1 MNFIELVAQSAKGD
15 RAVALIQ
22 ERLLC
27 HFRVKIRAF
36 LHPACGRPLAEWTFH
51 GLTGEFWGVARRFPL
66 RGSTLRR
73 SRFGWAEP
81 SCSSIAE
88 RGTQIR
94 IRKVGLRGAT
104 FDVILIS
111 HLHGDH
117 VFGLPGLMSS
127 WTLQGRTKPL
137 VVVGP
142 SGLEA
147 YLRGVNASTQGNWSY
162 PVEFRV
168 AEPGIVYQNDDVVVR
183 SQALKHRIETW
194 GYRIDEV
201 VAPRKVCYDLAVA
214 AGLEHADFRSLQL
227 GRDAVTRGGR
237 VVPNSEVT
245 TEGRS
250 GFSMAYLSDTSFVPE
265 LAGFARDVEFLYHES
280 TYLERH
286 ADLAH
291 KTGHS
296 TAGEAATLA
305 SMAGAQRL
313 GRGQFSQRGGGV
325 FDF

>member
-1 MNFIELVAQSAKGD
+1 MDFSRIDWRILGCSAAIPAPGQYPSAQSIRVGGTLM
-15 RAVALIQ
+15 LID
-22 ERLLC
+22 
-27 HFRVKIRAF
+27 
-36 LHPACGRPLAEWTFH
+36 CGE
-51 GLTGEFWGVARRFPL
+51 
-66 RGSTLRR
+66 
-73 SRFGWAEP
+73 
-81 SCSSIAE
+81 
-88 RGTQIR
+88 GTQIR
-94 IRKVGLRGAT
+94 IREVGLRGAT

-127 WTLQGRTKPL
+127 WTLQGRSKPL

-142 SGLEA
+142 AGLETF
-147 YLRGVNASTQGNWSY
+147 LRGVNLSTQGNWSY
-162 PVEFRV
+162 SVEFRI

-201 VAPRKVCYDLAVA
+201 VAPRKVCYERAVA

-227 GRDAVTRGGR
+227 GLDGRTRDGR

-245 TEGRS
+245 TEGRA

-265 LAGFARDVEFLYHES
+265 LAEFARDVEFLYHES

-286 ADLAH
+286 AELAK

-305 SMAGAQRL
+305 RLAGAKRL
-313 GRGQFSQRGGGV
+313 VLGHFSQRYARLA
-325 FDF
+325 DFAAEASAHVEVPIAVGASGMNPITTLVDQ

>member
-1 MNFIELVAQSAKGD
+1 MDFSRIDWRILGCSAAIPAPGQYPSAQSIRVGGT
-15 RAVALIQ
+15 LM
-22 ERLLC
+22 LLD
-27 HFRVKIRAF
+27 
-36 LHPACGRPLAEWTFH
+36 CGE
-51 GLTGEFWGVARRFPL
+51 
-66 RGSTLRR
+66 
-73 SRFGWAEP
+73 
-81 SCSSIAE
+81 
-88 RGTQIR
+88 GTQIR
-94 IRKVGLRGAT
+94 IREVGLRGAT

-127 WTLQGRTKPL
+127 WTLQGRTKTL
-137 VVVGP
+137 VVIGP

-147 YLRGVNASTQGNWSY
+147 FLRGVNASTQGNWSY

-183 SQALKHRIETW
+183 SEALKHRIETW

-201 VAPRKVCYDLAVA
+201 VAPRKVCYDLAIA

-245 TEGRS
+245 TEGRA

-265 LAGFARDVEFLYHES
+265 LAAFARDVEFLYHES

-286 ADLAH
+286 TDLAH

-296 TAGEAATLA
+296 TAGEAATFARL
-305 SMAGAQRL
+305 AGAKRL
-313 GRGQFSQRGGGV
+313 VLGHFSQRYGRLDDFAAEALAQVQIPIAVGV
-325 FDF
+325 SGLNPLTAFVDQ

>member
-1 MNFIELVAQSAKGD
+1 MDFSRIDWRILGCSAAIPAPGQYPSAQSLRVGGTLM
-15 RAVALIQ
+15 LIY
-22 ERLLC
+22 
-27 HFRVKIRAF
+27 
-36 LHPACGRPLAEWTFH
+36 CGE
-51 GLTGEFWGVARRFPL
+51 
-66 RGSTLRR
+66 
-73 SRFGWAEP
+73 
-81 SCSSIAE
+81 
-88 RGTQIR
+88 GTQIR
-94 IRKVGLRGAT
+94 IREVGLRGAT

-137 VVVGP
+137 VVIGP

-201 VAPRKVCYDLAVA
+201 VAPRKVCYDLAIA
-214 AGLEHADFRSLQL
+214 AGIEHADFRSLQL

-250 GFSMAYLSDTSFVPE
+250 GFSMAYLSDTSFVPK

-305 SMAGAQRL
+305 RLAGAKRL
-313 GRGQFSQRGGGV
+313 VLGHFSQRYGCLDDFAAEALVQVQIPIAVGV
-325 FDF
+325 SGMNPLTPFVDQ

>member
-1 MNFIELVAQSAKGD
+1 MDFSRIDWRILGCSAAIPAPGQYPSAQSIRVGGT
-15 RAVALIQ
+15 LM
-22 ERLLC
+22 LLD
-27 HFRVKIRAF
+27 
-36 LHPACGRPLAEWTFH
+36 CGE
-51 GLTGEFWGVARRFPL
+51 
-66 RGSTLRR
+66 
-73 SRFGWAEP
+73 
-81 SCSSIAE
+81 
-88 RGTQIR
+88 GTQIR
-94 IRKVGLRGAT
+94 IREVGLRGAT

-127 WTLQGRTKPL
+127 WTLQGRSKPL

-142 SGLEA
+142 SGLEPF
-147 YLRGVNASTQGNWSY
+147 LRGVNVSTQGNWSY

-183 SQALKHRIETW
+183 SHALKHRIETW

-201 VAPRKVCYDLAVA
+201 VAPRKVCYERAVA

-227 GRDAVTRGGR
+227 GLDGRTRDGR

-245 TEGRS
+245 TEGRA

-265 LAGFARDVEFLYHES
+265 LAEFARDVEFLYHES

-305 SMAGAQRL
+305 RLAGAKRL
-313 GRGQFSQRGGGV
+313 VLGHFSQRYGRLDDFASEALAQVQIPIAVGV
-325 FDF
+325 SGLNPLTAFVDQ

>member
-1 MNFIELVAQSAKGD
+1 MDFSRIDWRILGCSAAIPAPGQYPSAQSLRVGGTLMLIDCGD
-15 RAVALIQ
+15 
-22 ERLLC
+22 
-27 HFRVKIRAF
+27 
-36 LHPACGRPLAEWTFH
+36 
-51 GLTGEFWGVARRFPL
+51 
-66 RGSTLRR
+66 
-73 SRFGWAEP
+73 
-81 SCSSIAE
+81 
-88 RGTQIR
+88 GTQIR
-94 IRKVGLRGAT
+94 IREVGLRVAT

-137 VVVGP
+137 VVIGP

-296 TAGEAATLA
+296 TAGEAASLA
-305 SMAGAQRL
+305 RLAGAKRL
-313 GRGQFSQRGGGV
+313 VLGHFSQRYGRLDDFAAEAMAQVKIPIAVGV
-325 FDF
+325 SGLNPLTAFVDQ

>member
-1 MNFIELVAQSAKGD
+1 MDFSRIDWRILGCSAAIPAPGQYPSAQSIRVGGTLM
-15 RAVALIQ
+15 LID
-22 ERLLC
+22 
-27 HFRVKIRAF
+27 
-36 LHPACGRPLAEWTFH
+36 CGE
-51 GLTGEFWGVARRFPL
+51 
-66 RGSTLRR
+66 
-73 SRFGWAEP
+73 
-81 SCSSIAE
+81 
-88 RGTQIR
+88 GTQIR
-94 IRKVGLRGAT
+94 IREVGLRGAT

-127 WTLQGRTKPL
+127 WTLQGRSKSL
-137 VVVGP
+137 VVIGP

-147 YLRGVNASTQGNWSY
+147 FLRGVNASTQGNWSY

-194 GYRIDEV
+194 GYRIEEV
-201 VAPRKVCYDLAVA
+201 VAPRKVCYDLAIA
-214 AGLEHADFRSLQL
+214 SGLEHADFRSLQL

-245 TEGRS
+245 TEGRA
-250 GFSMAYLSDTSFVPE
+250 GFSMAYLSDTSFDPK
-265 LAGFARDVEFLYHES
+265 LAGFACDVEFLYHES

-286 ADLAH
+286 TDLAH

-296 TAGEAATLA
+296 TAVEAATLA
-305 SMAGAQRL
+305 RLAGAKRL
-313 GRGQFSQRGGGV
+313 VLGHFSQRYGRLDDFTAEAMAQVQIPIAVGV
-325 FDF
+325 SGMNPLTAFVDQ

>member
-1 MNFIELVAQSAKGD
+1 MDFSRIDWRILGCSAAIPAPGQYPSAQSIRVGGT
-15 RAVALIQ
+15 LM
-22 ERLLC
+22 LLD
-27 HFRVKIRAF
+27 
-36 LHPACGRPLAEWTFH
+36 CGE
-51 GLTGEFWGVARRFPL
+51 
-66 RGSTLRR
+66 
-73 SRFGWAEP
+73 
-81 SCSSIAE
+81 
-88 RGTQIR
+88 GTQIR

-147 YLRGVNASTQGNWSY
+147 FLRGVNASTQGNWSY

-305 SMAGAQRL
+305 RLAGAKRL
-313 GRGQFSQRGGGV
+313 VLGHFSQRYGRLDDFAAEALAQVQIPIAVGV
-325 FDF
+325 SGLNPLTAFVDQ

>member
-1 MNFIELVAQSAKGD
+1 MDFSRIDWRILGCSAAIPAPGQYPSAQSLRVGGTLM
-15 RAVALIQ
+15 LID
-22 ERLLC
+22 
-27 HFRVKIRAF
+27 
-36 LHPACGRPLAEWTFH
+36 CGE
-51 GLTGEFWGVARRFPL
+51 
-66 RGSTLRR
+66 
-73 SRFGWAEP
+73 
-81 SCSSIAE
+81 
-88 RGTQIR
+88 GTQIR
-94 IRKVGLRGAT
+94 IREVGLRGAT

-137 VVVGP
+137 VVIGP

-286 ADLAH
+286 
-291 KTGHS
+291 
-296 TAGEAATLA
+296 
-305 SMAGAQRL
+305 
-313 GRGQFSQRGGGV
+313 
-325 FDF
+325 

>member
-1 MNFIELVAQSAKGD
+1 MDFSRIDWRILGCSAAIPAPGQYPSAQSLRVGGTLM
-15 RAVALIQ
+15 LID
-22 ERLLC
+22 
-27 HFRVKIRAF
+27 
-36 LHPACGRPLAEWTFH
+36 CGE
-51 GLTGEFWGVARRFPL
+51 
-66 RGSTLRR
+66 
-73 SRFGWAEP
+73 
-81 SCSSIAE
+81 
-88 RGTQIR
+88 GTQIR
-94 IRKVGLRGAT
+94 IREVGLRGAT

-137 VVVGP
+137 VVIGP

-201 VAPRKVCYDLAVA
+201 VAPRKVCYDRAVA

-265 LAGFARDVEFLYHES
+265 LAEFARDVEFLYHES

-305 SMAGAQRL
+305 RLAGAKRL
-313 GRGQFSQRGGGV
+313 VLGHFSQRYGRLDDFAAEALAQVQIPIAVGV
-325 FDF
+325 SGLNPLTAFVDQ

>member
-1 MNFIELVAQSAKGD
+1 M
-15 RAVALIQ
+15 
-22 ERLLC
+22 LLD
-27 HFRVKIRAF
+27 
-36 LHPACGRPLAEWTFH
+36 CGE
-51 GLTGEFWGVARRFPL
+51 
-66 RGSTLRR
+66 
-73 SRFGWAEP
+73 
-81 SCSSIAE
+81 
-88 RGTQIR
+88 GTQIR
-94 IRKVGLRGAT
+94 IREVGLRGAT

-137 VVVGP
+137 VVIGP

-147 YLRGVNASTQGNWSY
+147 FLRGVNASTQGNWSY

-280 TYLERH
+280 TYLKRH

-305 SMAGAQRL
+305 RLAGAKRL
-313 GRGQFSQRGGGV
+313 VLGHFSQRYGRLDDFAVEALAHVQIPLAVGV
-325 FDF
+325 SGLNPLTAFVDQ

>member
-1 MNFIELVAQSAKGD
+1 MDFSRIDWRILGCSAAIPAPGQYPSAQSLRVGGTLM
-15 RAVALIQ
+15 LID
-22 ERLLC
+22 
-27 HFRVKIRAF
+27 
-36 LHPACGRPLAEWTFH
+36 CGE
-51 GLTGEFWGVARRFPL
+51 
-66 RGSTLRR
+66 
-73 SRFGWAEP
+73 
-81 SCSSIAE
+81 
-88 RGTQIR
+88 GTQIR
-94 IRKVGLRGAT
+94 IREVGLRGAT

-137 VVVGP
+137 VVIGP

-201 VAPRKVCYDLAVA
+201 VAPRKVCYDIAVA
-214 AGLEHADFRSLQL
+214 AGLEHSEFRSLQL
-227 GRDAVTRGGR
+227 GRYAVTRGGR

-305 SMAGAQRL
+305 RLAGAKRL
-313 GRGQFSQRGGGV
+313 VLGHFSQRYGRLDDFAAEALAQVQIPIAVGV
-325 FDF
+325 SGLNPLTAFVDQ

>member
-1 MNFIELVAQSAKGD
+1 MDFSRIDWRILGCSAAIPAPGQYPSAQSIRVGGTLM
-15 RAVALIQ
+15 LID
-22 ERLLC
+22 
-27 HFRVKIRAF
+27 
-36 LHPACGRPLAEWTFH
+36 CGE
-51 GLTGEFWGVARRFPL
+51 
-66 RGSTLRR
+66 
-73 SRFGWAEP
+73 
-81 SCSSIAE
+81 
-88 RGTQIR
+88 GTQVR
-94 IRKVGLRGAT
+94 IREVGLRGAT

-127 WTLQGRTKPL
+127 WTLQGRSKPL

-142 SGLEA
+142 SGLESF
-147 YLRGVNASTQGNWSY
+147 LRGVNTSTQGNWSY

-168 AEPGIVYQNDDVVVR
+168 AEPGVVYQNDDVAVR
-183 SQALKHRIETW
+183 SHALKHRIETW

-201 VAPRKVCYDLAVA
+201 VAPRKVSYERAVA

-227 GRDAVTRGGR
+227 GLDGRTRDGR

-245 TEGRS
+245 TEGRA

-265 LAGFARDVEFLYHES
+265 LAEFARDVEFLYHES

-286 ADLAH
+286 ADLAI

-305 SMAGAQRL
+305 RLSGAKRL
-313 GRGQFSQRGGGV
+313 VLGHFSQRYARLA
-325 FDF
+325 DFAAEASAQVAVPIAVAISGMNPITTLVDQ

>member
-1 MNFIELVAQSAKGD
+1 MDFSRIDWRILGCSAAIPAPGQYPSAQSLRVGGTLM
-15 RAVALIQ
+15 LID
-22 ERLLC
+22 
-27 HFRVKIRAF
+27 
-36 LHPACGRPLAEWTFH
+36 CGE
-51 GLTGEFWGVARRFPL
+51 
-66 RGSTLRR
+66 
-73 SRFGWAEP
+73 
-81 SCSSIAE
+81 
-88 RGTQIR
+88 GTQIR
-94 IRKVGLRGAT
+94 IREVGLRGAT

-137 VVVGP
+137 VVIGP

-305 SMAGAQRL
+305 RLAGAKRL
-313 GRGQFSQRGGGV
+313 VLGHFSQRYGCLDDFAAEALVQVQIPIAVGV
-325 FDF
+325 SGMNPLTAFVDQ

>member
-1 MNFIELVAQSAKGD
+1 MDFSRIDWRILGCSAAIPAPGQYPSAQSLRVGGTLM
-15 RAVALIQ
+15 LID
-22 ERLLC
+22 
-27 HFRVKIRAF
+27 
-36 LHPACGRPLAEWTFH
+36 CGE
-51 GLTGEFWGVARRFPL
+51 
-66 RGSTLRR
+66 
-73 SRFGWAEP
+73 
-81 SCSSIAE
+81 
-88 RGTQIR
+88 GTQIR
-94 IRKVGLRGAT
+94 IREVGLRGAT

-137 VVVGP
+137 VVIGP

-214 AGLEHADFRSLQL
+214 AGLEHPDFRSLQL
-227 GRDAVTRGGR
+227 GLDARTRDGR

-245 TEGRS
+245 TEGRA

-305 SMAGAQRL
+305 RLAGAKRL
-313 GRGQFSQRGGGV
+313 VLGHFSQRYGCLDDFAAEALVQVQIPIAVGV
-325 FDF
+325 SGLNPLTAFVDQ

>member
-1 MNFIELVAQSAKGD
+1 MDFSRIDWRILGCSAAIPAPGQYPSAQSIRVGGT
-15 RAVALIQ
+15 LM
-22 ERLLC
+22 LLD
-27 HFRVKIRAF
+27 
-36 LHPACGRPLAEWTFH
+36 CGE
-51 GLTGEFWGVARRFPL
+51 
-66 RGSTLRR
+66 
-73 SRFGWAEP
+73 
-81 SCSSIAE
+81 
-88 RGTQIR
+88 GTQIR
-94 IRKVGLRGAT
+94 IREVGLRGAT

-265 LAGFARDVEFLYHES
+265 LAGFARDVQFLYHES

-305 SMAGAQRL
+305 RLAGAKRL
-313 GRGQFSQRGGGV
+313 VLGHFSQRYGRLDDFAAEALAQVQIPIAVGV
-325 FDF
+325 SGLNPLTAFVDQ